1 MTVRDLAVADLRRLG
16 TATLTK
22 NSGGATNMA
31 GDINLATNANY
42 RHGDKIL
49 VVFSATTAGNTNT
62 IAFGVLDAPDNGAG
76 AIGAT
81 AAATTDGTLTG
92 GTGNQ
97 YAHTFV
103 QLKAGRPWLRFQV
116 TGNGAT
122 DTFVCTAHVFA
133 VGTMV

>member
-1 MTVRDLAVADLRRLG
+1 MTVRDLAVADVRRLG
-16 TATLTK
+16 TATVSK
-22 NSGGATNMA
+22 NSSGATNMT
-31 GDINLATNANY
+31 GDVNLSTNANFK
-42 RHGDKIL
+42 HGDKIL
-49 VVFSATTAGNTNT
+49 VVFSASTAGTTNT
-62 IAFGVLDAPDNGAG
+62 IAFGVLDAPDNAG
-76 AIGAT
+76 SIGST

-116 TGNGAT
+116 TGNGTT

-133 VGTMV
+133 VGPMA